1 MKVAYSKDGTML
13 DDTSSNIKLKTSRSR
28 SNNLVIWGSIL
39 ILLLILASAVV
50 LFLSLPDANAFN
62 DRVERIFLE
71 NDAITTTEQ
80 IKLLEVMA
88 QSGTVFAGVLES
100 YRLIIFILL
109 LLASALLLS
118 ALYFLFTNYGLSR
131 RLDQIQQF
139 GIHINSVI
147 VSRDERVVYI
157 NNMEFELTE
166 SIMETLSVLCEAR
179 LDDEVMSGAELE
191 AMISGK
197 RAIDCE
203 EAAGATRVKRLR
215 DQLGNQIVSQL
226 LVKNIP
232 RKGYMLSIERD
243 AIRML

>member
-80 IKLLEVMA
+80 VKLLEVMA

>member
-1 MKVAYSKDGTML
+1 M
-13 DDTSSNIKLKTSRSR
+13 DDTSLNIKLKTSHYR

-39 ILLLILASAVV
+39 ILLLILTSAVV

-80 IKLLEVMA
+80 VKLLEIMA
-88 QSGTVFAGVLES
+88 QSGTAFAGVLEG

-139 GIHINSVI
+139 GIHINSLI
-147 VSRDERVVYI
+147 VSRDEQVVYI

-243 AIRML
+243 AVRML

>member
-1 MKVAYSKDGTML
+1 L
-13 DDTSSNIKLKTSRSR
+13 DDTSLNIKLKTSRYR

-80 IKLLEVMA
+80 VKLLEIMA
-88 QSGTVFAGVLES
+88 QSGTAFAGVLEG

-139 GIHINSVI
+139 GIHINSLI
-147 VSRDERVVYI
+147 VSRDEQVVYI

-215 DQLGNQIVSQL
+215 DQLGNQVVSQL

>member
-1 MKVAYSKDGTML
+1 M
-13 DDTSSNIKLKTSRSR
+13 DDTSLNIKLKTSHYR

-39 ILLLILASAVV
+39 ILLLILTSAVV

-80 IKLLEVMA
+80 VKLLEIMA
-88 QSGTVFAGVLES
+88 QSGTAFAGVLEG

-139 GIHINSVI
+139 GIHINSLI
-147 VSRDERVVYI
+147 VSRDEQVVYI